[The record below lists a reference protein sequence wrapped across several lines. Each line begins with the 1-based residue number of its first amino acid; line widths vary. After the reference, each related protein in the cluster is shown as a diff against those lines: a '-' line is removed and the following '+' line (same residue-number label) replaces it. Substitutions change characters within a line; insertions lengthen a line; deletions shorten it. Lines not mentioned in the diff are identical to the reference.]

1 MFRRLIAILP
11 IIAASLLIA
20 MPTAHA
26 DHHGMPTAHADHH
39 GMKKDIV
46 DVAAENGSFRTLVA
60 AVQAGGLVDT
70 LKSEVPFTVFAPT
83 DEAFAKLP
91 GDVLREIKVLI
102 ERRLASHDEVAREH
116 LHNAVGAN
124 LEEFRRR
131 RRAARGRARAEDE
144 IALRLPRR
152 ARLLVRDHRGGL
164 VLQRVPDVPCARAAE
179 RMALERGEAFSDAR
193 GASSAKAREQGNG
206 RTEGGGR
213 GSFSDSSLRAR
224 RSERRPAGGA
234 IARRDAT
241 THRSPRPGTCSSRW
255 PARQSASSPSSSRRF
270 ALWER
275 RTGGVSGGDDD
286 ARGGFGSGSRS
297 CTPTAATR
305 FSTARRR
312 GMDVG
317 GERAWAPLL
326 VRDLHRAVLRRPA
339 RDGVCVMTRGGG
351 GRGGQSESDFK
362 QLLVGVPPRIGRAR
376 ARRCRDRAR

>member
-1 MFRRLIAILP
+1 
-11 IIAASLLIA
+11 
-20 MPTAHA
+20 
-26 DHHGMPTAHADHH
+26 
-39 GMKKDIV
+39 
-46 DVAAENGSFRTLVA
+46 
-60 AVQAGGLVDT
+60 
-70 LKSEVPFTVFAPT
+70 
-83 DEAFAKLP
+83 
-91 GDVLREIKVLI
+91 
-102 ERRLASHDEVAREH
+102 
-116 LHNAVGAN
+116 
-124 LEEFRRR
+124 
-131 RRAARGRARAEDE
+131 
-144 IALRLPRR
+144 
-152 ARLLVRDHRGGL
+152 
-164 VLQRVPDVPCARAAE
+164 
-179 RMALERGEAFSDAR
+179 MALERGEAFSDAR

-376 ARRCRDRAR
+376 ARRCRDRARGRTARRRVHRERQHRIERGARDRRHRERIRARIARRLVPRRARERRAKMRARSRVRTRPERLPACTSCTVQRTVEPDPVCQSACCCE